1 MGETEEEKAR
11 RDLKVLGR
19 ERKEAL
25 LLLLLLLLMVVVQRK
40 KGLCLGGRTRQEER
54 GEWRAADAAIAGRPK
69 LNG

>member
-25 LLLLLLLLMVVVQRK
+25 LLLLMVVVQRE

>member
-19 ERKEAL
+19 ERKEA
-25 LLLLLLLLMVVVQRK
+25 LLLLLMVVVQRK